1 MKCCTFLPLASLL
14 LLCGCESTGGQSG
27 FGDFLKNA
35 GSVLN
40 SVVNELDAAAAQGRQ
55 AGSRSAGA
63 GVGGGRMATVATAS
77 AGPRSI
83 GPAGSISVDGK
94 TGAVALRE
102 PAGDAPA
109 AAADADAGTAVAD
122 SAAAAGGGLDK
133 SLFVGRNRLANA
145 EKHFAERLDGFP
157 QNVMEAVLLAN
168 PDGSPALEVDVDTE
182 HVFANVGIRVVPE
195 RYAAFARS
203 FRELLGAV
211 SAGQEEKTVAFK
223 EEQHQKDTFVA
234 EGIATSVRGDDDEKG
249 SFPVVVATPAD
260 PLRLSWPVSVY
271 SLDER
276 MFDVLCKVLEERF
289 PKTGV
294 VEVWLLDQ
302 DGDPVVGER
311 VQAAR
316 NGAKDNENGG
326 SLQCLPIALD
336 DSYDKKAYFAPYA
349 GVRATGSGGQSG
361 MKLPTSAMR
370 TGRIDLGKAS
380 EEDLAD
386 VAAFEVRLEFR

>member
-1 MKCCTFLPLASLL
+1 MFLPLASLL

-102 PAGDAPA
+102 LAGDAPA
-109 AAADADAGTAVAD
+109 AAGDADAGKAVAD
-122 SAAAAGGGLDK
+122 SAAAASGGLDK

-168 PDGSPALEVDVDTE
+168 PDGSPALEVDVDTG

-211 SAGQEEKTVAFK
+211 SAGQQEKTVTFK
-223 EEQHQKDTFVA
+223 EKQYQKDTFVA
-234 EGIATSVRGDDDEKG
+234 EGIAASVRGDDDEKG

-260 PLRLSWPVSVY
+260 PLRLSWPVAVY
-271 SLDER
+271 TLDER
-276 MFDVLCKVLEERF
+276 MFDALCKVLEERF

-302 DGDPVVGER
+302 DGETVVGER

-361 MKLPTSAMR
+361 MMLPKSAMR